1 MPSSPPDLTPSA
13 LLSAGYPSPRSRSAL
28 QPQPHAQCGCTS
40 PGVSFP
46 FSARR
51 SLASVY
57 PGGLHDRPEPSVPR
71 VSHPLDGF
79 SARPHAGLTNAD
91 PSRDSTGLPAAL
103 LGFPVLRPLGIQTF
117 RSDQGDPKNSLL
129 STAFS
134 SPATSPCWRALPSC
148 ASLPHFMTRPS
159 EGTIMLPATGA
170 SRYRSQESWL
180 SHSSEPC
187 APTVLRFPA
196 DFTLTGS
203 NRLLAPLGCPA
214 TFQQASPPVIPQL
227 RGTFAT
233 LPFTAL

>member
-1 MPSSPPDLTPSA
+1 LPSSPPDLTPSA

-57 PGGLHDRPEPSVPR
+57 SGGLHDRPKPSVLR
-71 VSHPLDGF
+71 VSHPLDGL
-79 SARPHAGLTNAD
+79 SARPHAGLTNTN
-91 PSRDSTGLPAAL
+91 PSRDSIGLPAAL
-103 LGFPVLRPLGIQTF
+103 LGFPVLRPLGKDLSIPPGRSEKRSPLHGFLLPCDEPVLACSPFLRFAATF
-117 RSDQGDPKNSLL
+117 HD
-129 STAFS
+129 
-134 SPATSPCWRALPSC
+134 
-148 ASLPHFMTRPS
+148 RPS
-159 EGTIMLPATGA
+159 EGTTMLPATGA

-203 NRLLAPLGCPA
+203 NRLLAPLGYPA

-233 LPFTAL
+233 LPLTAL

>member
-57 PGGLHDRPEPSVPR
+57 SGGLHDRPKPSVLR

-79 SARPHAGLTNAD
+79 SARLHAGLTSAI
-91 PSRDSTGLPAAL
+91 PRETTPDSPQRSW
-103 LGFPVLRPLGIQTF
+103 GFPFSDRSVRTF
-117 RSDQGDPKNSLL
+117 RSHQGDPKNSLL

-148 ASLPHFMTRPS
+148 ASLPHF
-159 EGTIMLPATGA
+159 A
-170 SRYRSQESWL
+170 
-180 SHSSEPC
+180 
-187 APTVLRFPA
+187 TVL
-196 DFTLTGS
+196 
-203 NRLLAPLGCPA
+203 
-214 TFQQASPPVIPQL
+214 L
-227 RGTFAT
+227 RGRPRCLQPALQGIDRRKVGSRTVANHAH
-233 LPFTAL
+233 LPS